1 METTATT
8 TAIAVKEVQEI
19 ISKAPQILSENIA
32 SVDKAK
38 AVGENL
44 LDLVKKDGMSD
55 LLDNQLS
62 EYQSKVKT
70 TIKVM
75 NERRKG
81 FTQLV
86 DRFKKEFTTL
96 ESALDPMFNQVQSI
110 RDSYAQK
117 KIAEQREKERIAEM
131 NRKRELELVEL
142 RRQISIQLK
151 GFLVDYISTVKN
163 GLNEMFEGYTLETI
177 SSADIAIKG
186 TSEILPDGFLNRKKI
201 VFGNN
206 ILTPDEITAEIRATK
221 TPDLLSDFNAE
232 FKQAIASEKRSLI
245 DKLPSKKSE
254 LEEIAKAGAEEKKKL
269 EAEAQN
275 RKDEES
281 ARIRLEEEDAKAK
294 ASEEATITA
303 SGESAN
309 AMVTAQAEMSFSE
322 APKVKEGYEIVVK
335 NSAAYLQIAQ
345 FWFEK
350 EGKNLS
356 MDKIERKTFAQ
367 MRAFCE
373 AWALKSEEKITSPFI
388 DYKETIK
395 AK

>member
-8 TAIAVKEVQEI
+8 TAIAVKEVQDI
-19 ISKAPQILSENIA
+19 ISKAPQILSENVA

-96 ESALDPMFNQVQSI
+96 ESALDPMFNQIQSI

-117 KIAEQREKERIAEM
+117 KIAEQREKERIAEL

-142 RRQISIQLK
+142 RRQISVQLN
-151 GFLVDYISTVKN
+151 GHLANYISAVKK
-163 GLNEMFEGYTLETI
+163 GLYEMFEGYTLETI
-177 SSADIAIKG
+177 GGADIAIKG
-186 TSEILPDGFLNRKKI
+186 TSENLPGGFLDGIKI
-201 VFGNN
+201 VYSSYL
-206 ILTPDEITAEIRATK
+206 LTPDEISYEVGIAK
-221 TPDLLSDFNAE
+221 TPELLASFNGE
-232 FKQAIASEKRSLI
+232 YKQAIAFEKRSLI

-254 LEEIAKAGAEEKKKL
+254 LEEIAKASAEEKKRL
-269 EAEAQN
+269 EAEAQR
-275 RKDEES
+275 RKEEE
-281 ARIRLEEEDAKAK
+281 AERIRKEEEDAKVK
-294 ASEEATITA
+294 AAEEAAVRA
-303 SGESAN
+303 SGEAAN
-309 AMVTAQAEMSFSE
+309 ATVTAQAEMSFSE
-322 APKVKEGYEIVVK
+322 APKVKEGYEIVIK

-345 FWFEK
+345 FWYEK

-373 AWALKSEEKITSPFI
+373 AWALKNEEKITSHFI